1 MNFPFA
7 NLQSQHQSEA
17 ALDALRL
24 PNQRVQPVRQND
36 EPDIYAQMVR
46 KLNDKPSVKEILLAY
61 SHG

>member
-1 MNFPFA
+1 MNIPFA
-7 NLQSQHQSEA
+7 NLQSQHQSES

-24 PNQRVQPVRQND
+24 PNQRVQPIRQND
-36 EPDIYAQMVR
+36 EADIYAQMVK